1 MFTEKFV
8 QILQERQ
15 ITAYKVAKETGIS
28 QGLMGEYKKGIK
40 LPTLNNLIKIANYF
54 DCSVDYLLGRTDTPS
69 SQTEAKEWNPTFDNY
84 LKLDPFSKTR
94 VDQYVEILLEEN
106 QIKNIKIVESDRGQV
121 AAFGGGMGTP
131 EKTESHLTEED
142 VRKLIEEYMDKD

>member
-1 MFTEKFV
+1 MSFW
-8 QILQERQ
+8 ERYSTLCETNN
-15 ITAYKVAKETGIS
+15 ISANAVCAIIGLSSATATHWKNGSVP
-28 QGLMGEYKKGIK
+28 KGDV
-40 LPTLNNLIKIANYF
+40 LLKIANYF

-84 LKLDPFSKTR
+84 LKLDPFSQTR

-106 QIKNIKIVESDRGQV
+106 QIKNIRIVESDRGQV

-142 VRKLIEEYMDKD
+142 VRKLIEEYIDKD